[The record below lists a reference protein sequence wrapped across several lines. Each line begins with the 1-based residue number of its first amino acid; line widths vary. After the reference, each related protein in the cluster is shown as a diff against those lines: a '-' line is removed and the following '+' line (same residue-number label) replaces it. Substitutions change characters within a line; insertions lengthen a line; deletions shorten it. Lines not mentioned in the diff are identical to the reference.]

1 MKQLTQFYLQINR
14 QKDPACRVAA
24 DVVTCLTRA
33 GGHIYL
39 DEAYRPYTAGLP
51 CTYTR
56 EIPAAVQAILVVGG
70 DGSILDAAPVAAER
84 ELPLLGINL
93 GRLGYLAEVSQEEI
107 SLLPRLI
114 SGEYTISSRMT
125 LSLSILSEDGASA
138 YSASAFNEFAITQES
153 HPGLCDLLLTDTDGN
168 RIRYRGDGLI
178 IATPSGSTAY
188 SFSCGGPVMH
198 PALSAICVT
207 PICPHS
213 FFNRAMVLAGDAE
226 ICVQNGAEES
236 DRLCVSADG
245 RSTYL
250 LRRGERILVR
260 RGTRT
265 LSMITFEKHGMMNT
279 LRQKMQDAEMKG

>member
-1 MKQLTQFYLQINR
+1 MKQLTHFYLQINR
-14 QKDPACRVAA
+14 QKDPACRVAG
-24 DVVTCLTRA
+24 DIITCLNRE

-56 EIPAAVQAILVVGG
+56 EIPASVQAILVVGG

-93 GRLGYLAEVSQEEI
+93 GRLGYLAEVSQEELP
-107 SLLPRLI
+107 LLPRLM
-114 SGEYTISSRMT
+114 SGRYEMLTRMT
-125 LSLSILSEDGASA
+125 LSLAIVSEDGTPTCRAA
-138 YSASAFNEFAITQES
+138 ALNEFAITQEN

-178 IATPSGSTAY
+178 VATPSGSTAY

-213 FFNRAMVLAGDAE
+213 FFNRSMILPGDAE
-226 ICVQNGAEES
+226 VCVQNGS
-236 DRLCVSADG
+236 DGQERLCVSADG
-245 RSTYL
+245 RSTYI
-250 LRRGERILVR
+250 LRQGEKILIKRGEQ
-260 RGTRT
+260 T
-265 LSMITFEKHGMMNT
+265 LRMITFEKHGMMNT